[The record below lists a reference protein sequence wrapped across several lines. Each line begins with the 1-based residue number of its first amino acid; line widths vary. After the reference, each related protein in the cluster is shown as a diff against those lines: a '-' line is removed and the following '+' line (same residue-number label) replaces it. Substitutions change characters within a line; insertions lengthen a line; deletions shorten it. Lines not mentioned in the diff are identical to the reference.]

1 MSDTLI
7 DVAAHAVGD
16 DIVAAGIFQARG
28 ATMKIMMGTGGG
40 SIAGDT
46 LMGGAGGS
54 VGVGLGALA
63 GVAASGHDGLYRW
76 LVAVSPTKV
85 YVFVPEGAT
94 SSPGGQSTEI
104 RKGEVHLL
112 HAFSREHLEVTA
124 KSRVNV
130 RVLILEDL
138 PTGEK
143 IELEGNRVG
152 WSHSKEVI
160 QALVSHDHESDD

>member
-1 MSDTLI
+1 MSDSLV

-16 DIVAAGIFQARG
+16 DIIAAGIFQARG
-28 ATMKIMMGTGGG
+28 ATMKIMAGTAAGSTGG
-40 SIAGDT
+40 D
-46 LMGGAGGS
+46 LLGGAGGS
-54 VGVGLGALA
+54 LGVGIGALA

-76 LVAVSPTKV
+76 LVAVSPTRV

-104 RKGEVHLL
+104 RKGEIHLL
-112 HAFSREHLEVTA
+112 HAFAREHLEVTA

-143 IELEGNRVG
+143 IELEGNRIG

-160 QALVSHDHESDD
+160 QALVAHDHESAG

>member
-16 DIVAAGIFQARG
+16 DIIAAGIFQARG
-28 ATMKIMMGTGGG
+28 ATMKIMAGTAAGSIGGDLVGGTGG
-40 SIAGDT
+40 SIG
-46 LMGGAGGS
+46 
-54 VGVGLGALA
+54 VGVGALA

-112 HAFSREHLEVTA
+112 HTFARERLEVTA

-143 IELEGNRVG
+143 IELEGNRIG

-160 QALVSHDHESDD
+160 QALVAHDHEGAD